1 MKVQSTKS
9 FESKG
14 SSRLRRVVTPIAA
27 SALGLSLFAGFVGT
41 GVSSAS
47 SLPAN
52 VVAAQAAIAKL
63 SSQPTKLPSLPV
75 ITKKIPKGKLVVD
88 ITCGDVGSC
97 AAEPAITKQATDH
110 LGWKLRVIT
119 TDGSASATANAWTTA
134 VRLKP
139 FGIVYQAASKSEF
152 ASQLAQAKK
161 EHIHVVTCCTTD
173 PTGADGISYN
183 INNALQS
190 GKEGPIYA
198 EWMVANSTDGN
209 PHALY
214 VNLPIFPIL
223 TNTYETLQGA
233 FATDSPNGQLYT
245 FNEPVSDLGSSQGL
259 TDIVNYLTAHPDI
272 TEVVDATDG
281 QFIGLPAA
289 LSAAGLTSKVKV
301 FGEGPTSIN
310 GAYIKAG
317 TQAGSI
323 AFDYYEDMFGE
334 IDALAR
340 AAAGVK
346 VQSSFAPPLWVLN
359 SSNLPA
365 AALTGTGIF
374 PVVKN
379 SPALFYKLWK

>member
-1 MKVQSTKS
+1 MKVKSTES

-14 SSRLRRVVTPIAA
+14 SSRLRRVLAPIAA
-27 SALGLSLFAGFVGT
+27 SALGLSLFAGVVST
-41 GVSSAS
+41 GVSGAANP
-47 SLPAN
+47 PAN
-52 VVAAQAAIAKL
+52 VVAAQALLAKL
-63 SSQPTKLPSLPV
+63 SVQPTKLPKLPV
-75 ITKKIPKGKLVVD
+75 ITKKIPKGKLVVM
-88 ITCGDVGSC
+88 ITCGNVGSC

-110 LGWKLRVIT
+110 LGWKLKTIV

-139 FGIVYQAASKSEF
+139 FGIVYQAAAKSEF

-161 EHIHVVTCCTTD
+161 LKIHVVTCCSTD
-173 PTGADGISYN
+173 PIGNDGIMFN
-183 INNALQS
+183 INNAAQS

-198 EWMVANSTDGN
+198 AWMVANSSDGS

-233 FATDSPNGQLYT
+233 FATDAPNGQLYT
-245 FNEPVSDLGSSQGL
+245 FNEPITDLGSNQGL
-259 TDIVNYLTAHPDI
+259 TDIVNYLTAHSDI

-289 LSAAGLTSKVKV
+289 LSAASLSSKVKV

-310 GAYIKAG
+310 AAYIKAG

-323 AFDYYEDMFGE
+323 AFDYYEDMFAE

-346 VQSSFAPPLWVLN
+346 IQPAFAPPLWVLN

-365 AALTGTGIF
+365 ASLTGTGIF

-379 SPALFYKLWK
+379 SPAQFYKLWK